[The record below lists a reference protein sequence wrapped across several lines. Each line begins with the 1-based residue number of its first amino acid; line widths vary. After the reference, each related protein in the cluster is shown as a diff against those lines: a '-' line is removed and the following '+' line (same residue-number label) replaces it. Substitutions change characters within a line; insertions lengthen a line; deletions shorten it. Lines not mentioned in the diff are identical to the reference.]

1 MSIWARPE
9 LEYLQK
15 RAGCHTET
23 GRTKKSSAGNQTWR
37 CNDPTG
43 IHEEIMEMIHG
54 NSGESSAVG
63 VGRVPKLHV
72 RILPPSSQD
81 MGIANS
87 ILKHPRIKPF
97 FTDAKYC

>member
-43 IHEEIMEMIHG
+43 IHEEIKEIQENLQLLLALAG
-54 NSGESSAVG
+54 RQNYTSGYCLRA
-63 VGRVPKLHV
+63 V
-72 RILPPSSQD
+72 RIALPTQS
-81 MGIANS
+81 
-87 ILKHPRIKPF
+87 
-97 FTDAKYC
+97 